1 MNGPPV
7 RIGCVRYLNTLPLV
21 QGLSAWRDAQ
31 VVSAVPSRLIGLLL
45 EGRIDLGLVSVVDVA
60 CSPEPLAIIP
70 AGLIGCDGPTLTV
83 RLYSAVPMER
93 VRRLHAD
100 TDSHTSVAL
109 ARIILARTYGR
120 GEVEVAGFDASGRA
134 AASGGGDG
142 AGAGA
147 DGWPETLLLIGDKV
161 VTDAP
166 PEERYPHALD
176 LGQAWKD
183 LTGLPFVYAAWMC
196 RAAALREEASAAR
209 IRAAAAVLDR
219 ARRRNRMRA
228 DWVAAAGASARGWPE
243 DLARRYVGA
252 YLRYDVGAREREAV
266 ERFLGEAAALGL
278 APASAPAWAD
288 L

>member
-21 QGLSAWRDAQ
+21 QGLSAWRDAE
-31 VVSAVPSRLIGLLL
+31 VVSAVPSRLINLLL
-45 EGRIDLGLVSVVDVA
+45 EGRIDLGLVSVVDFA
-60 CSPEPLAIIP
+60 RSGEPLVMIP
-70 AGLIGCDGPTLTV
+70 AGMIGCDGPTLTV

-109 ARIILARTYGR
+109 ARIILARAHGR
-120 GEVEVAGFDASGRA
+120 REVEVVGFDASERA
-134 AASGGGDG
+134 SAAGGGGRRESDP
-142 AGAGA
+142 
-147 DGWPETLLLIGDKV
+147 WPETLLLIGDKV

-166 PEERYPHALD
+166 PEGRYPCALD

-196 RAAALREEASAAR
+196 RRAALEDEATAAR
-209 IRAAAAVLDR
+209 VRAAAAVLDR

-228 DWVAAAGASARGWPE
+228 DWVVATGAPARGWPE
-243 DLARRYVGA
+243 DLARRYVGE
-252 YLRYDVGAREREAV
+252 YLRYDVGDREREAV
-266 ERFLGEAAALGL
+266 ARFLAEAAALGL
-278 APASAPAWAD
+278 APASAPAWAEV
-288 L
+288 